1 MPKHS
6 RSASGHPSHYAQM
19 ASSGLP
25 SPLYGQQRV
34 PIPASYYTIPGAPP
48 PSSSSSMSQQQ
59 LASQQQQ
66 PQSQASYDA
75 AIAAAAVAAS
85 SYATTADPS
94 TAAGTTTTTTI
105 TAIPPGQHRPS
116 SGAWSPQ
123 DDNQLV
129 AARMQ
134 GLNWGQI
141 KDTHFP
147 AKTANACRKR
157 HERLMER
164 KGADDW
170 DGRKL
175 QRLAKEYMGMR
186 REIWSGLAAR
196 TGEKWNVVEQK
207 CMSNGLKNLQSAAR
221 AASRRDRLE
230 TGGGGG
236 SAHSVTGYDDDSGIS
251 GIGLTPVDELDA
263 PYGSPDATTATSS
276 SSASSYGG
284 LTPSH
289 YLQHAHAHA
298 AQQQQQQHHQQQQQ
312 QHAHHH
318 QHHHQ
323 HHQHHHQHRHAQHAH
338 QQYQQHLQPSSYGAG
353 VSVSTYAP
361 AAYGHGYSS
370 SVSSTA
376 SRAPRY
382 GTSEGSSPYMD
393 AERLSGDM
401 GIGAVMN
408 HRSGGRG

>member
-1 MPKHS
+1 MPKHN

-19 ASSGLP
+19 SSGLP
-25 SPLYGQQRV
+25 SPLYSQQRV
-34 PIPASYYTIPGAPP
+34 AIPASYYTIPGAP
-48 PSSSSSMSQQQ
+48 SSSMSQQ
-59 LASQQQQ
+59 LASQQQ
-66 PQSQASYDA
+66 PQAQASFDP
-75 AIAAAAVAAS
+75 AAVAAAS
-85 SYATTADPS
+85 SY
-94 TAAGTTTTTTI
+94 TTTTDPSAAAAATI

-123 DDNQLV
+123 DDHQLV
-129 AARMQ
+129 NARMQ

-141 KDTHFP
+141 KDTYFP

-164 KGADDW
+164 KGSDDW

-196 TGEKWNVVEQK
+196 TGEKWSVVEQK

-230 TGGGGG
+230 TSG

-263 PYGSPDATTATSS
+263 PYGSPDATTGS

-289 YLQHAHAHA
+289 YLHHHA
-298 AQQQQQQHHQQQQQ
+298 QQQQQHHQQQ
-312 QHAHHH
+312 HHH
-318 QHHHQ
+318 SQHPSQ
-323 HHQHHHQHRHAQHAH
+323 HQHRQAQHAH
-338 QQYQQHLQPSSYGAG
+338 QQYQQHLQPHGAAAASYAN
-353 VSVSTYAP
+353 VAVSTYGP
-361 AAYGHGYSS
+361 AAVSYGHGYSS

-376 SRAPRY
+376 SRTRY

-393 AERLSGDM
+393 AERLSGASDM

-408 HRSGGRG
+408 RSAGRG

>member
-1 MPKHS
+1 MPKHN
-6 RSASGHPSHYAQM
+6 RSASGQASHYAQM
-19 ASSGLP
+19 ASGLP
-25 SPLYGQQRV
+25 SPLYAQQRIAV
-34 PIPASYYTIPGAPP
+34 PASYYTIPGAPT
-48 PSSSSSMSQQQ
+48 SSMSQQ
-59 LASQQQQ
+59 LASQQQ
-66 PQSQASYDA
+66 SQAQTSYDA
-75 AIAAAAVAAS
+75 AAAAAAAAAVSSS
-85 SYATTADPS
+85 SYAASTDPS
-94 TAAGTTTTTTI
+94 SSSATAGTTTTTL
-105 TAIPPGQHRPS
+105 TAIPPGHHRPS
-116 SGAWSPQ
+116 SGAWSPA

-141 KDTHFP
+141 KDAYFQS
-147 AKTANACRKR
+147 KTANACRKR

-230 TGGGGG
+230 TSGG
-236 SAHSVTGYDDDSGIS
+236 AHSVTGYDDDSGIS

-263 PYGSPDATTATSS
+263 PYGSPDATAS

-284 LTPSH
+284 GSDNNGGGLTPSH
-289 YLQHAHAHA
+289 YLHAHHQ
-298 AQQQQQQHHQQQQQ
+298 QQQQQQHHQNQ
-312 QHAHHH
+312 QHHHHH
-318 QHHHQ
+318 QSQ
-323 HHQHHHQHRHAQHAH
+323 SQHHQHRHAQHAH
-338 QQYQQHLQPSSYGAG
+338 QQYQQHLQPHLASYAT
-353 VSVSTYAP
+353 VSTYGP
-361 AAYGHGYSS
+361 PSVSYSHGYSS

-376 SRAPRY
+376 SRTRY

-393 AERLSGDM
+393 AERLTGLGDM

-408 HRSGGRG
+408 RSGGRG